1 MIRMVGLTIGNFLNS
16 FLHKNSFLILNKITR
31 NGIKKINV
39 IDAKILEVLIHN
51 KRSPRIIPQL
61 SVIKCVVIAQLVWS
75 LLSLNSSQARYPRVW
90 WSVVS
95 LPRHCGIHL
104 HWMITPVLP
113 HINTPHLT
121 FTFFKG
127 FFCKNTSRKM
137 SLRSLD
143 SNIFVV
149 LKKKYLNV

>member
-1 MIRMVGLTIGNFLNS
+1 MIRMVGLTIGNFWNS

-31 NGIKKINV
+31 HGIKKNQW
-39 IDAKILEVLIHN
+39 DRRQN
-51 KRSPRIIPQL
+51 FGSFNSQNRSPRRIPHL
-61 SVIKCVVIAQLVWS
+61 SVIKCIVIAQLVWS

-95 LPRHCGIHL
+95 LLRHCGIHL

-127 FFCKNTSRKM
+127 FFCKNTSRKKCLYDLWIQTY
-137 SLRSLD
+137 SWFWKRS
-143 SNIFVV
+143 I
-149 LKKKYLNV
+149 

>member
-16 FLHKNSFLILNKITR
+16 FLHKNSSLILNKITR

-51 KRSPRIIPQL
+51 NRSPRKIPQL

-90 WSVVS
+90 WSVWYLYCDTVES
-95 LPRHCGIHL
+95 ICIGWSHL
-104 HWMITPVLP
+104 FYRILT
-113 HINTPHLT
+113 HLT
-121 FTFFKG
+121 LPSPF
-127 FFCKNTSRKM
+127 SRGSFVRIPQEKCLYDLWIQTY
-137 SLRSLD
+137 SWFWKRS
-143 SNIFVV
+143 I
-149 LKKKYLNV
+149 

>member
-1 MIRMVGLTIGNFLNS
+1 MIRMVGLTIGNFWNS
-16 FLHKNSFLILNKITR
+16 FLHKNSSPILNKITR
-31 NGIKKINV
+31 NGIKKSMWSTQNFGSF
-39 IDAKILEVLIHN
+39 N
-51 KRSPRIIPQL
+51 SQNRSPRGIPQL
-61 SVIKCVVIAQLVWS
+61 SVIKCIVIAQLVWS

-95 LPRHCGIHL
+95 LLRHCGIHL

-127 FFCKNTSRKM
+127 FFCKNTSRKKCLYDLWIQTY
-137 SLRSLD
+137 SWFWKRS
-143 SNIFVV
+143 I
-149 LKKKYLNV
+149 